1 MSRLFLSRNIE
12 DGNARAG
19 AALQVEV
26 SIVNIV
32 TGAARKTQT
41 VAGVGKGGGTA
52 MIRPLIS
59 WPLREIDPATELITT
74 RLLDPDTSAR
84 DGASADSS
92 LAHTVHPLLAPAQMA
107 WAFVPRKEVS
117 VHVGSRTPASAAVA
131 GSPSSPAAGL
141 TITVKNSAEVPLFYA
156 LLTSTL
162 PGRFQ
167 PNLLYIPPGS
177 SSTAAFIFAKS
188 SGATSKAP
196 TAADLQN
203 SIQIDWLNRS

>member
-1 MSRLFLSRNIE
+1 
-12 DGNARAG
+12 
-19 AALQVEV
+19 
-26 SIVNIV
+26 
-32 TGAARKTQT
+32 
-41 VAGVGKGGGTA
+41 
-52 MIRPLIS
+52 LIS

-74 RLLDPDTSAR
+74 RLLDPETSAR

-117 VHVGSRTPASAAVA
+117 VHVGSRTPTS
-131 GSPSSPAAGL
+131 AAGL

-167 PNLLYIPPGS
+167 PNLLYIPPRS
-177 SSTAAFIFAKS
+177 SSTAAFIFAES